1 MSQQFDTNT
10 RPFRAGAAVAQY
22 ALVQVEADGDVI
34 ANVLATRPIGVAQ
47 EAAFAN
53 QDLIP
58 VKMLNA
64 SGTQKM
70 IASVALTAGDP
81 CFTAAAGK
89 IGDTAQNARLVGV
102 ALEDAGADGDI
113 IEVAVCPFGDDL
125 DVA

>member
-1 MSQQFDTNT
+1 MSQQKDTNT
-10 RPFRAGAAVAQY
+10 ITFTAGAAVAKF
-22 ALVQVEADGDVI
+22 ALVQVEADGHVI
-34 ANVLATRPIGVAQ
+34 TNVLATRPIGVAQ
-47 EAAFAN
+47 ADAFADG
-53 QDLIP
+53 DLIA

-89 IGDTAQNARLVGV
+89 IGDTASTARLVGV
-102 ALEDAGADGDI
+102 ALEDAAVDTDI